1 MDKDLLKLLKELNGV
16 IEDIT
21 KEYKSETKGNF
32 KKALDKA
39 FEEKAS
45 ISIEKF
51 EDGKA
56 ETHIE
61 GSTLAILVTLAG
73 LEKSIL
79 EHTKIPTP
87 IWEAIKDTVGTRD
100 NKEAE

>member
-39 FEEKAS
+39 FKEKAS

-51 EDGKA
+51 ENGKA

-61 GSTLAILVTLAG
+61 GSTLAILITLAG
-73 LEKSIL
+73 LEQTIL

-87 IWEAIKDTVGTRD
+87 LWEAIKDTVGTRD

>member
-16 IEDIT
+16 IEDNI

-56 ETHIE
+56 ETCIE
-61 GSTLAILVTLAG
+61 GSALAILITLAA
-73 LEKSIL
+73 LEQTIL
-79 EHTKIPTP
+79 EHAKIPTP
-87 IWEAIKDTVGTRD
+87 LWEAIKDTTGTRD
-100 NKEAE
+100 DKEAE

>member
-1 MDKDLLKLLKELNGV
+1 MDKDLLELLKTLNGV

-39 FEEKAS
+39 FKEKAS
-45 ISIEKF
+45 ISIKKF
-51 EDGKA
+51 ENGKA

-61 GSTLAILVTLAG
+61 GSNLAILITLPG
-73 LEKSIL
+73 LEQTIL

-87 IWEAIKDTVGTRD
+87 LWEAIKDTVGTRD

>member
-1 MDKDLLKLLKELNGV
+1 MDKDLLKELKELNGV

-51 EDGKA
+51 EDGKGK
-56 ETHIE
+56 ILIN
-61 GSTLAILVTLAG
+61 GSALAILITLAG
-73 LEKSIL
+73 LEKGIL
-79 EHTKIPTP
+79 ERIKIPTP
-87 IWEAIKDTVGTRD
+87 LWEAIKDTVGTRED
-100 NKEAE
+100 KEAE